1 MWIPILVFGIMI
13 YVAFKEKSDRKK
25 SYPSK
30 YYDPDLR
37 ERKVTNFMPYY
48 LIVIL
53 FLGLFCGG

>member
-13 YVAFKEKSDRKK
+13 YAAFKEKSDRKK

-48 LIVIL
+48 LMVIL
-53 FLGLFCGG
+53 FWGLFCRA